1 LPYAI
6 YSIGRAYIES
16 LLPMQNE
23 PHTTDLYER
32 NRGLTPGL
40 LVKNWLWEMA
50 AYVKSIDSNHM
61 VGTRI

>member
-1 LPYAI
+1 MSRVI
-6 YSIGRAYIES
+6 
-16 LLPMQNE
+16 LPMQNE

-40 LVKNWLWEMA
+40 LAKNWLWMMA

-61 VGTRI
+61 VGTKI